1 MIIVRR
7 SGQVIPT
14 PLHVLGRISPIF
26 SPFFPVFCAFSPSRR
41 GGSNEPQAGIQ
52 GQETAGKRPKR
63 GDLPPS
69 FDTPGAVGRITCLP
83 RVPAIIVRT
92 GPSAASAAKA
102 AGEKALRLN
111 PSHSY
116 PPFLLYSLMGQM
128 GAGDSEESGAMVS
141 RAIRNHCHHGGGASA
156 ALQKR
161 CKDHIMQGNLNLFV

>member
-1 MIIVRR
+1 MVNALAHGLCALRR
-7 SGQVIPT
+7 
-14 PLHVLGRISPIF
+14 
-26 SPFFPVFCAFSPSRR
+26 A
-41 GGSNEPQAGIQ
+41 
-52 GQETAGKRPKR
+52 R
-63 GDLPPS
+63 GDADGDLGAALPP
-69 FDTPGAVGRITCLP
+69 PEP
-83 RVPAIIVRT
+83 H
-92 GPSAASAAKA
+92 AASAAKA

-128 GAGDSEESGAMVS
+128 GAGDGEESGAMVS

>member
-1 MIIVRR
+1 MSAGTVILLGLYFFGF
-7 SGQVIPT
+7 SFGQ
-14 PLHVLGRISPIF
+14 
-26 SPFFPVFCAFSPSRR
+26 R
-41 GGSNEPQAGIQ
+41 GAHGG
-52 GQETAGKRPKR
+52 
-63 GDLPPS
+63 
-69 FDTPGAVGRITCLP
+69 
-83 RVPAIIVRT
+83 
-92 GPSAASAAKA
+92 SAAKA

>member
-1 MIIVRR
+1 MEDTLSVA
-7 SGQVIPT
+7 GQLVMGGTVYEEDGGEIRARPRT
-14 PLHVLGRISPIF
+14 LADRTWF
-26 SPFFPVFCAFSPSRR
+26 QAF
-41 GGSNEPQAGIQ
+41 EIAAGIN
-52 GQETAGKRPKR
+52 RR
-63 GDLPPS
+63 D
-69 FDTPGAVGRITCLP
+69 GRSHHCWRLGCILP

>member
-1 MIIVRR
+1 MTNLEDTLSVA
-7 SGQVIPT
+7 GQLVMGDTVYEEDGGEIRARPRT
-14 PLHVLGRISPIF
+14 LADRTWF
-26 SPFFPVFCAFSPSRR
+26 QAF
-41 GGSNEPQAGIQ
+41 
-52 GQETAGKRPKR
+52 ETAADEFAR
-63 GDLPPS
+63 
-69 FDTPGAVGRITCLP
+69 
-83 RVPAIIVRT
+83 

-102 AGEKALRLN
+102 VGEKALRLN